1 MIWVLVAI
9 MSISLIV
16 MAIVVKDKVRE
27 ICLKVFCITV
37 TIFLI
42 GGTAESFYGDS
53 FKVEVSSQDKFF
65 EIREFEKYGDL
76 DETIYVIQTDVS
88 NTRYFISDVH
98 NDIECHYKSEPETL
112 IVTKKTM
119 LDILTLSKSTMKV
132 FKIY

>member
-42 GGTAESFYGDS
+42 GGTAETKDDDFANIIKGYMLIALHDYGMECD
-53 FKVEVSSQDKFF
+53 KDTIDELYQRVNSSTA
-65 EIREFEKYGDL
+65 L
-76 DETIYVIQTDVS
+76 DVY
-88 NTRYFISDVH
+88 N
-98 NDIECHYKSEPETL
+98 KLSE
-112 IVTKKTM
+112 
-119 LDILTLSKSTMKV
+119 
-132 FKIY
+132 